1 MWTKKTLDK
10 TYWTWTVLWNEIYTT
25 TPSWRKIPMVLCRCD
40 CWTEK
45 YVQRSHLLNWASKN
59 CWCLKTKRLIDIAK
73 AHTIHWMEWTQ
84 PYKKFM
90 SAKARCTNP
99 QNPSYKR
106 YGWRGIKFEWNS
118 FEEFW
123 RDMKDT
129 YYEHVEKYWKE
140 NTTIERIDVDWN
152 YCKENCRWATWQ
164 EQAENRSINHKV
176 VYKWKEYPTIK
187 KLCDVTWTKYGLVRD
202 RIRYW
207 WTVEDAIDM
216 PLLPT
221 WYKNVKRT
229 KIQQTPHITATP
241 FW

>member
-1 MWTKKTLDK
+1 
-10 TYWTWTVLWNEIYTT
+10 
-25 TPSWRKIPMVLCRCD
+25 
-40 CWTEK
+40 
-45 YVQRSHLLNWASKN
+45 
-59 CWCLKTKRLIDIAK
+59 
-73 AHTIHWMEWTQ
+73 
-84 PYKKFM
+84 
-90 SAKARCTNP
+90 
-99 QNPSYKR
+99 
-106 YGWRGIKFEWNS
+106 
-118 FEEFW
+118 
-123 RDMKDT
+123 MKDT